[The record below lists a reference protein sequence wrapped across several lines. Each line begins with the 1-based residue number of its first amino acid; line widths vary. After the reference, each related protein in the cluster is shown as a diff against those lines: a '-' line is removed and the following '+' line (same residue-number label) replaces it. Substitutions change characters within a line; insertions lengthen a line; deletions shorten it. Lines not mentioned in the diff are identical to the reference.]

1 VSVTQTVGAIGAAA
15 RVGQAAAG
23 EKKRFAGIM
32 PPLVTPLT
40 ADGEVDEAGVRR
52 FVEHVIGGGVHG
64 VVVLGSSGEAA
75 LLAPAQRRRMVEV
88 TLEAVNGR
96 VPVVVGTG
104 EPGTLQ
110 AAETTRAA
118 RAAGAAA
125 AIVVPP
131 FYYQLDQEAV
141 KRHYRAVR
149 ERGGLPV
156 LAYHIPGL
164 TKVPVEPETLLA
176 LAEEGTLTGVKDS
189 AGSFAYFQRVVDGT
203 RHLPD
208 FAALQ
213 GSDAFLFAGMAYG
226 GDGAISVMSQVAPAV
241 MVALYEAGRAGD
253 WARARRLHDRFGAIS
268 RAMGPGWIP
277 AVKGALAALGV
288 IGPQVAFPNAT
299 WDETKLAAQRDR
311 VLAAQREGLFD
322 PATA

>member
-1 VSVTQTVGAIGAAA
+1 MSATSVMDAPSATGAK
-15 RVGQAAAG
+15 R
-23 EKKRFAGIM
+23 RFAGIM

-40 ADGEVDEAGVRR
+40 ADGEVDEAAVGR
-52 FVEHVIGGGVHG
+52 FVEHVLGGGVHG
-64 VVVLGSSGEAA
+64 VVILGSSGEAA
-75 LLAPAQRRRMVEV
+75 LLTPAQRRRMVES
-88 TLEAVNGR
+88 TLAAVNGR

-104 EPGTLQ
+104 EPGTAL
-110 AAETTRAA
+110 AAESTRAA
-118 RAAGAAA
+118 RDAGAAA

-141 KRHYRAVR
+141 KRHYRTVR

-164 TKVPVEPETLLA
+164 TKVPIEPETLLA

-189 AGSFAYFQRVVDGT
+189 AGNFAYFQRVVDGT

-208 FAALQ
+208 FTALQ
-213 GSDAFLFAGMAYG
+213 GSDGFLFAGMAYG

-241 MVALYEAGRAGD
+241 MVALHEAGRAGD
-253 WARARRLHDRFGAIS
+253 WARARRLHDRYGKIGK
-268 RAMGPGWIP
+268 AMGPGWIP

-288 IGPQVAFPNAT
+288 MSPYVAAPNAT
-299 WDETKLAAQRDR
+299 WEDTKLAAQRVR
-311 VLAAQREGLFD
+311 VLEAQRAGLFD
-322 PATA
+322 PRTA